1 MCVDERHRHRCEERI
16 PCCQHCRDI
25 VKQLGAP
32 FIRSVRRVVLLL
44 MLFYL
49 WCARRWR
56 NQTTRPQRLTD
67 EETRQAKRKRTKLS
81 GALRG
86 PCAEVRGLGALGAL
100 EIVPPSKQSEGL
112 TSAHVPA
119 QLICEPGASALC
131 SRFAARSSPSASSSS
146 SPKAVRIVQ
155 PQPVHVVPNLW
166 TCQWPWGTIEFVS
179 AKAVSAHATETVKA
193 GTRVLQNSCDIA
205 SAIVR
210 LCARPSSTACRTRG
224 MNC

>member
-1 MCVDERHRHRCEERI
+1 MLSALQRYREAAGSTFHPLSEACGALVDSCST
-16 PCCQHCRDI
+16 CCA
-25 VKQLGAP
+25 LAGGGT
-32 FIRSVRRVVLLL
+32 RRPGPSGSRTKRPG
-44 MLFYL
+44 
-49 WCARRWR
+49 RR
-56 NQTTRPQRLTD
+56 
-67 EETRQAKRKRTKLS
+67 KRKRTKLS